1 MQESNPLL
9 QSVLI
14 ALRSGNQREAVDG
27 IEKIVDFC
35 ILHENGKVFD
45 GWDRDVVRTMVAY
58 HKAKGTMVVTYDEEN
73 SITGVFMW
81 YNCDYNDDWNFVL
94 QWEPDREDYNSIF
107 LAFLFAESTQAFKQ
121 LTYLFLQQSKALSTD
136 HLLGIRHRNGVPTR
150 VEYDQKLFKKILEL
164 N

>member
-1 MQESNPLL
+1 MQVDNPLL
-9 QSVLI
+9 QSVMI
-14 ALRSGNQREAVDG
+14 ALQGGNQREAMEEIDS
-27 IEKIVDFC
+27 IVDFC
-35 ILHENGKVFD
+35 IQHENGKVFD
-45 GWDRDVVRTMVAY
+45 NWDRDLIRTMVAY
-58 HKAKGTMVVTYDEEN
+58 HKAKGTMVVTYDEDD
-73 SITGVFMW
+73 ITGVFMW

-94 QWEPDREDYNSIF
+94 QWEPDREDYDSIF

-121 LTYLFLQQSKALSTD
+121 ITYLFLQQSRALSTD